1 MTICMLQLLE
11 EGFSCHI
18 DFIHSKHV
26 RSEMKI
32 FLLLLLTQYDFSSTF
47 FLLILRSAL
56 ETQKFL
62 FSKVLLQLLRE

>member
-11 EGFSCHI
+11 EGFSCDI
-18 DFIHSKHV
+18 DFNHSEHV
-26 RSEMKI
+26 RGKMKI
-32 FLLLLLTQYDFSSTF
+32 FLLLLLIQYDFSLKF

-56 ETQKFL
+56 QSQKCL